1 MAKVG
6 KQAGGDRNRTRAGQ
20 ARRQVDKQTGKAD
33 GTGKGSWRQQ
43 PSTGKAKQAYYL
55 FGVN

>member
-1 MAKVG
+1 MG